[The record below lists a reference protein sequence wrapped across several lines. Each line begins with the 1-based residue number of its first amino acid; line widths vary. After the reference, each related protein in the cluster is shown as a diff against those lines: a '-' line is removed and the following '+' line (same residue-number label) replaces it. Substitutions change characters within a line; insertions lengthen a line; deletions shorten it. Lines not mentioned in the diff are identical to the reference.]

1 MYKKPKL
8 SCVGAVLLGLGL
20 AAPGWATGQ
29 CISVEGKIFNNA
41 MGPGSTLGVAHV
53 NFGKEKFKC
62 ALRGVGKNAG
72 PDSIGPLNF
81 DHTIVCDDN
90 AGTFDLPVHSQLV
103 LDTSGYPTSIP
114 TDCPIPGLQSFS
126 FIEVSKPVPG
136 SGTGRFQDVVDGKI
150 AIKGTLYCSL
160 AIDMKFS
167 GQLCF

>member
-1 MYKKPKL
+1 MYKKRAF

-20 AAPGWATGQ
+20 ADSGWAASR
-29 CISVEGKIFNNA
+29 CIPVEGKIFNNA
-41 MGPGSTLGVAHV
+41 MGPGGTLGIAHV
-53 NFGKEKFKC
+53 IFAREKFKC
-62 ALRGVGKNAG
+62 GLQGVGKHAG

-81 DHTIVCDDN
+81 DHTMVCDDN
-90 AGTFDLPVHSQLV
+90 AGTYDLPVHSQLV
-103 LDTSGYPTSIP
+103 WDTSGYPTSVP
-114 TDCPIPGLQSFS
+114 VDCAIPGLQSFS

>member
-1 MYKKPKL
+1 MYKKRAL

-29 CISVEGKIFNNA
+29 CISVEGKISNNA

-53 NFGKEKFKC
+53 IFATEKFKC
-62 ALRGVGKNAG
+62 ALQGVGKHAD

-81 DHTIVCDDN
+81 DHTMVCEHN
-90 AGTFDLPVHSQLV
+90 VGTFDLPVHSQLV
-103 LDTSGYPTSIP
+103 WDTSGYPTSVP
-114 TDCPIPGLQSFS
+114 TDCAIPGLQSFS

-136 SGTGRFQDVVDGKI
+136 SGTGRFQNVVDGQI
-150 AIKGTLYCSL
+150 TIKGTLYCSL